1 MRPDWMP
8 PDPAE
13 VLQAEVMRVAEVC
26 RAAEEARRV
35 AREEMEALLW
45 EGIEEGDYVTLTE
58 EAHVRRGGLLL
69 ADEDG
74 NVRVRQVQ
82 VVRVE
87 GNRGLVKRVE
97 VYGSSTEWLTRDELA
112 EVMQPGLVAPQ
123 PRAKRAR
130 YWEAD

>member
-13 VLQAEVMRVAEVC
+13 AMQAEVMRVAEVC

-35 AREEMEALLW
+35 AREEMEAALW
-45 EGIEEGDYVTLTE
+45 AGIEEGDYVTLTE

-69 ADEDG
+69 RDEDG
-74 NVRVRQVQ
+74 NVRLRQGQ
-82 VVRVE
+82 VVQIEGSKVLVRGVE
-87 GNRGLVKRVE
+87 A
-97 VYGSSTEWLTRDELA
+97 YGSSMEWLTRDELA

-130 YWEAD
+130 YWEPG